1 MTGALSDY
9 LENKL
14 IDLTLTGAAY
24 TPPPAVYLALLSA
37 LPDDT
42 GAVEVVYTGY
52 ARTVL
57 SFSAASSRAVAQD
70 ATSAF
75 PLCGG
80 GSDTATHYGIYDAS
94 SGGNLLGYGEFVFSK
109 LIKFGSTPTVLSGE
123 VTLTFVAGKASD
135 YLAEKLLDHAFSATA
150 YTPPTNTY
158 LAMTLADLTDA
169 STGSTIS
176 EPVDTY
182 TRKLT
187 SGWTVTGSSAVN
199 VSDEIFPIPTAEW
212 GPILAVAVTDALSA
226 GNVLLYDNSPLGDG
240 QSPENGDTVIIEAGA
255 YTVSID

>member
-14 IDLTLTGAAY
+14 IDLVLTGAAY
-24 TPPPAVYLALLSA
+24 TPPTAYLALLSA
-37 LPDDT
+37 LPSDT

-52 ARTVL
+52 ARTAIAFDPAVL
-57 SFSAASSRAVAQD
+57 RVITQG
-70 ATSAF
+70 ATVAF
-75 PLCGG
+75 PLCTGG
-80 GSDTATHYGIYDAS
+80 TDTATHYAIYDAPT
-94 SGGNLLGYGEFVFSK
+94 GGNLLGYGAFVFSK
-109 LIKFGSTPTVLSGE
+109 LLKLGSTPTVLSGE
-123 VTLTFVAGKASD
+123 VAMTFVAGKVSD
-135 YLAEKLLDHAFSATA
+135 YLAGNLLNHAFDATA
-150 YTPPTNTY
+150 YTPPSNTY
-158 LAMTLADLTDA
+158 LALTLADLTDA

-199 VSDEIFPIPTAEW
+199 VAEEIFPVPTAEW
-212 GPILAVAVTDALSA
+212 GPVLAVAVLDALNA

-240 QSPENGDTVIIEAGA
+240 QSPEGGDTVIVEAGA
-255 YTVSID
+255 YTASLD